1 MDIFLFIF
9 CCIFGILHLIFFII
23 FLMYDNLIPDFILC
37 IVFLLCLFLYFT
49 FNGDS
54 LGKWI

>member
-1 MDIFLFIF
+1 MDNFFFIF
-9 CCIFGILHLIFFII
+9 CCIFGILHIIFYII

-37 IVFLLCLFLYFT
+37 IVFLLCLFLYSA
-49 FNGDS
+49 FNGVF